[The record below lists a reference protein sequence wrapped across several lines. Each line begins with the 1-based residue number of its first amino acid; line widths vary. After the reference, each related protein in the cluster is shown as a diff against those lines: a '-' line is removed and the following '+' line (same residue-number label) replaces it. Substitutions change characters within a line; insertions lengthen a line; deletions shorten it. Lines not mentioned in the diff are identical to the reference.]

1 MGGVGGVASHT
12 SAHHAEVLNELDP
25 KQGNGGNGVMGGL
38 HILIFVVVGIC
49 GCQRLHSLLSLY
61 FNSAGLNS

>member
-25 KQGNGGNGVMGGL
+25 KQGNGGNGVIGGL
-38 HILIFVVVGIC
+38 DVFFCGGGGHMWLSETALSFILFTLIRPV
-49 GCQRLHSLLSLY
+49 
-61 FNSAGLNS
+61 